1 MDTVSLKT
9 PPYLYKT
16 KEISDRTKRS
26 VNANIS
32 LSLKMVSCR
41 QQLRSYIATN
51 RPFLKKILTKAIKKK
66 HPNAHM
72 IIIHKIDILET
83 CCKEKRQADVT
94 NAKITTDEV
103 F

>member
-1 MDTVSLKT
+1 MQTAAKKLHCHK
-9 PPYLYKT
+9 PPFSEKDPHEGY
-16 KEISDRTKRS
+16 
-26 VNANIS
+26 
-32 LSLKMVSCR
+32 
-41 QQLRSYIATN
+41 Q
-51 RPFLKKILTKAIKKK
+51 KK
-66 HPNAHM
+66 HLNAHM